1 MDADSSVNVPQP
13 NSGIKRST
21 ARSIQTQECH
31 NLGVNQFAVWYC
43 KFYKRI
49 PPDFF
54 PLAKQDIM
62 FQTEKLICTT
72 AFMFFILRTTAI
84 ELNSCMKTLRAY
96 LGVLNVALRRP
107 SPFEILPLVIQEG
120 QVNIVI
126 NSING
131 FRESLFITDSHC
143 LMN

>member
-1 MDADSSVNVPQP
+1 MQTP
-13 NSGIKRST
+13 RST
-21 ARSIQTQECH
+21 SHSRTVESNEALQEAFKH
-31 NLGVNQFAVWYC
+31 KNVVIWVLINLQCDTVNFVREYH
-43 KFYKRI
+43 RV
-49 PPDFF
+49 FF
-54 PLAKQDIM
+54 PWLSNTM

-72 AFMFFILRTTAI
+72 ALMFFILRTTAI

-96 LGVLNVALRRP
+96 LDVLNVALRRP

-126 NSING
+126 NRING
-131 FRESLFITDSHC
+131 FRESLFMADSHC